1 MHPLQSGNVN
11 IEIRNIL
18 AANMQ
23 CSHSK
28 WQYQQCHGLSLC
40 LFSQPLSVP
49 SKMQNAKYC
58 KQTISQNIL
67 DSNPQ
72 TCPSVLRNMKAL
84 LTSLVHAGQDIFGRG
99 FKFLWFYKR
108 GGHRVIL
115 NKKGDLIVRPSPL
128 EASLRLQPF
137 SQFLKAHLLSSYLR
151 SIAAA
156 VMREYSHG
164 STSDRSSL
172 LELIDRN
179 KLLWYVSALILKVCH
194 ALFLCQSTSASS
206 RQKARPAQLE
216 LGWIL
221 HIP

>member
-1 MHPLQSGNVN
+1 
-11 IEIRNIL
+11 
-18 AANMQ
+18 
-23 CSHSK
+23 
-28 WQYQQCHGLSLC
+28 
-40 LFSQPLSVP
+40 
-49 SKMQNAKYC
+49 
-58 KQTISQNIL
+58 
-67 DSNPQ
+67 
-72 TCPSVLRNMKAL
+72 MKAL

-137 SQFLKAHLLSSYLR
+137 SQSLKAHLLSSYLR

-179 KLLWYVSALILKVCH
+179 KLLKVCLCLDTEGLPCLVPMPKHKCVQPTKSKACPAGTWMDFAHPMMGVHSRHRIKTITIILPCHVSTVSIAQVYSNLQLDRSCHCVVKRPSYRTQSH
-194 ALFLCQSTSASS
+194 A
-206 RQKARPAQLE
+206 
-216 LGWIL
+216 
-221 HIP
+221 